1 MAEMEFRVDDSDSSI
16 LLPFSR
22 ECTMADGSRSWQP
35 AFLPGDVP
43 KPVGA
48 YSPAVRA
55 GDFVFIS
62 GQVPVDLKTQKVV
75 SDDFETQ
82 TRQTLSN
89 VKAALGVAGA
99 TLDDVVS
106 VIAYLSD
113 MDDWGR
119 FNDIYK
125 ETFRA
130 PYPTR
135 TAVGAT
141 LRGFLVEVSAVAYV
155 RR

>member
-1 MAEMEFRVDDSDSSI
+1 MANA
-16 LLPFSR
+16 
-22 ECTMADGSRSWQP
+22 TRSWQP
-35 AFLPGDVP
+35 AFLPGDLP

-62 GQVPVDLKTQKVV
+62 GQVPVDPKTQKVV
-75 SDDFETQ
+75 SEDFETQ
-82 TRQTLSN
+82 VRQTLSN
-89 VKAALGVAGA
+89 VKAALGAAGA

-106 VIAYLSD
+106 VIAYLTS

-135 TAVGAT
+135 TAVGAM
-141 LRGFLVEVSAVAYV
+141 LRGFKVEVSAVAYLK
-155 RR
+155 R

>member
-1 MAEMEFRVDDSDSSI
+1 
-16 LLPFSR
+16 
-22 ECTMADGSRSWQP
+22 MADASRSWQP
-35 AFLPGDVP
+35 AFLSGDVP

-62 GQVPVDLKTQKVV
+62 GQVPRDPRTNALAG
-75 SDDFETQ
+75 DDIESQ
-82 TRQTLSN
+82 VRGTLAN
-89 VKAALGVAGA
+89 VKNALAAAGA

-106 VIAYLSD
+106 VTAYLAD
-113 MDDWGR
+113 VDDWPK
-119 FNDIYK
+119 FNEIYK

-135 TAVGAT
+135 TAIGAN
-141 LRGFLVEVSAVAYV
+141 LRGILVEISAVAYLK
-155 RR
+155 R

>member
-1 MAEMEFRVDDSDSSI
+1 
-16 LLPFSR
+16 
-22 ECTMADGSRSWQP
+22 MADATRSWQP

-62 GQVPVDLKTQKVV
+62 GQVPVDPKTQKVI
-75 SDDFETQ
+75 SEDFETQ
-82 TRQTLSN
+82 VRQTLSN
-89 VKAALGVAGA
+89 VKAALGAAGA

-106 VIAYLSD
+106 VIAYLTD

-135 TAVGAT
+135 TAVGAM
-141 LRGFLVEVSAVAYV
+141 LRGFKVEVSAVAYLK
-155 RR
+155 R

>member
-1 MAEMEFRVDDSDSSI
+1 
-16 LLPFSR
+16 
-22 ECTMADGSRSWQP
+22 MADASRSWQP

-62 GQVPVDLKTQKVV
+62 GQVPDDPKNQKVV

-82 TRQTLSN
+82 VRQTLSN
-89 VKAALGVAGA
+89 VKAALGAAGA

-106 VIAYLSD
+106 VIAYLTS
-113 MDDWGR
+113 MEDWGR

-135 TAVGAT
+135 TAVGAM
-141 LRGFLVEVSAVAYV
+141 LRGFKVEVSAVAYLK
-155 RR
+155 R

>member
-1 MAEMEFRVDDSDSSI
+1 
-16 LLPFSR
+16 
-22 ECTMADGSRSWQP
+22 MADAARSWQP
-35 AFLPGDVP
+35 AFLPGDLP

-55 GDFVFIS
+55 GDFVFVS
-62 GQVPVDLKTQKVV
+62 GQVPVDPKTQKVV
-75 SDDFETQ
+75 SEDFETQ
-82 TRQTLSN
+82 VRQTLSN
-89 VKAALGVAGA
+89 VKAALGAAGA

-106 VIAYLSD
+106 VIAYLTS

-135 TAVGAT
+135 TAVGAM
-141 LRGFLVEVSAVAYV
+141 LRGFKVEVSAIAYLK
-155 RR
+155 R

>member
-1 MAEMEFRVDDSDSSI
+1 
-16 LLPFSR
+16 
-22 ECTMADGSRSWQP
+22 MADATRSWQP
-35 AFLPGDVP
+35 AFLPGDLP

-62 GQVPVDLKTQKVV
+62 GQVPVDPKTQRVV
-75 SDDFETQ
+75 SEDFETQ
-82 TRQTLSN
+82 VRQTLSN
-89 VKAALGVAGA
+89 VKAALGAAGA

-106 VIAYLSD
+106 VIAYLTS

-135 TAVGAT
+135 TAVGAM
-141 LRGFLVEVSAVAYV
+141 LRGFKVEVSAVAYLK
-155 RR
+155 R

>member
-1 MAEMEFRVDDSDSSI
+1 
-16 LLPFSR
+16 
-22 ECTMADGSRSWQP
+22 MADATRSWQP

-62 GQVPVDLKTQKVV
+62 GQVPVDPKTQKVV
-75 SDDFETQ
+75 SEDFETQ
-82 TRQTLSN
+82 VRQTLSN
-89 VKAALGVAGA
+89 VKAALGAAGA

-106 VIAYLSD
+106 VIAYLTS

-135 TAVGAT
+135 TAVGAM
-141 LRGFLVEVSAVAYV
+141 LRGFKVEVSAVAYLK
-155 RR
+155 R

>member
-1 MAEMEFRVDDSDSSI
+1 MANA
-16 LLPFSR
+16 
-22 ECTMADGSRSWQP
+22 TRSWQP

-62 GQVPVDLKTQKVV
+62 GQVPVDPNTQKVV
-75 SDDFETQ
+75 SEDFETQ
-82 TRQTLSN
+82 VRQTLSN
-89 VKAALGVAGA
+89 VKAALGAAGA
-99 TLDDVVS
+99 SLDDVVS
-106 VIAYLSD
+106 VIAYLTS

-135 TAVGAT
+135 TAVGAM
-141 LRGFLVEVSAVAYV
+141 LRGFKVEISAVAYLK
-155 RR
+155 R

>member
-1 MAEMEFRVDDSDSSI
+1 
-16 LLPFSR
+16 
-22 ECTMADGSRSWQP
+22 MADATRSWQP
-35 AFLPGDVP
+35 AFLPGDLP

-55 GDFVFIS
+55 GDFVFVS
-62 GQVPVDLKTQKVV
+62 GQVPVDPKTQKVV
-75 SDDFETQ
+75 SEDFETQ
-82 TRQTLSN
+82 VRQTLSN
-89 VKAALGVAGA
+89 VKAALGAAGA

-106 VIAYLSD
+106 VIAYLTS

-135 TAVGAT
+135 TAVGAM
-141 LRGFLVEVSAVAYV
+141 LRGFKVEVSAIAYLK
-155 RR
+155 R

>member
-1 MAEMEFRVDDSDSSI
+1 MA
-16 LLPFSR
+16 
-22 ECTMADGSRSWQP
+22 TATRSWEP
-35 AFLPGDVP
+35 AFLPGDLP

-62 GQVPVDLKTQKVV
+62 GQVPVDPTTQKVV
-75 SDDFETQ
+75 SEDFETQ
-82 TRQTLSN
+82 VRQTLSN
-89 VKAALGVAGA
+89 VKAALGAAGA

-106 VIAYLSD
+106 VIAYLTS
-113 MDDWGR
+113 MDDWGK

-135 TAVGAT
+135 TAVGAM
-141 LRGFLVEVSAVAYV
+141 LRGFKVEVSAVAYLK
-155 RR
+155 R

>member
-1 MAEMEFRVDDSDSSI
+1 MANA
-16 LLPFSR
+16 
-22 ECTMADGSRSWQP
+22 TRSWQP
-35 AFLPGDVP
+35 AFLPGDLP

-62 GQVPVDLKTQKVV
+62 GQVPVDPKTQKVV
-75 SDDFETQ
+75 SEDFEVQ
-82 TRQTLSN
+82 VRQTLSN
-89 VKAALGVAGA
+89 VKAALGAAGA

-106 VIAYLSD
+106 VIAYLTN
-113 MDDWGR
+113 MDDWGK

-125 ETFRA
+125 ETFQA

-135 TAVGAT
+135 TAVGAM
-141 LRGFLVEVSAVAYV
+141 LRGFKVEVSAVAYLK
-155 RR
+155 R

>member
-1 MAEMEFRVDDSDSSI
+1 MAHA
-16 LLPFSR
+16 
-22 ECTMADGSRSWQP
+22 TRSWEP
-35 AFLPGDVP
+35 AFLPGDAP

-62 GQVPVDLKTQKVV
+62 GQVPVDPKTQKVV
-75 SDDFETQ
+75 SEDFETQ
-82 TRQTLSN
+82 VRQTLSN
-89 VKAALGVAGA
+89 VRAALGAAGA

-106 VIAYLSD
+106 VIAYLTS

-135 TAVGAT
+135 TAVGAM
-141 LRGFLVEVSAVAYV
+141 LRGFKVEVSAIAYLK
-155 RR
+155 R

>member
-1 MAEMEFRVDDSDSSI
+1 
-16 LLPFSR
+16 
-22 ECTMADGSRSWQP
+22 MADATRSWQP
-35 AFLPGDVP
+35 AFLPGDLP

-75 SDDFETQ
+75 SEDFDTQ
-82 TRQTLSN
+82 VRQTLSN
-89 VKAALGVAGA
+89 VKAALGAAGA

-106 VIAYLSD
+106 VIAYLTS

-135 TAVGAT
+135 TAVGAM
-141 LRGFLVEVSAVAYV
+141 LRGFKVEVSAVAYLK
-155 RR
+155 R

>member
-1 MAEMEFRVDDSDSSI
+1 MADKIVYPSSGGY
-16 LLPFSR
+16 PFSN
-22 ECTMADGSRSWQP
+22 AI
-35 AFLPGDVP
+35 
-43 KPVGA
+43 
-48 YSPAVRA
+48 RA

-62 GQVPVDLKTQKVV
+62 GQVPVDPKTQKVV
-75 SDDFETQ
+75 SEDFDTQ
-82 TRQTLSN
+82 VRQTLSN
-89 VKAALGVAGA
+89 VKAALGAAGA

-106 VIAYLSD
+106 VIAYLTS

-135 TAVGAT
+135 TAVGAM
-141 LRGFLVEVSAVAYV
+141 LRGFKVEVSAVAYLK
-155 RR
+155 R

>member
-1 MAEMEFRVDDSDSSI
+1 
-16 LLPFSR
+16 
-22 ECTMADGSRSWQP
+22 MADASRSWQP

-62 GQVPVDLKTQKVV
+62 GQVPVDPKTQKVV
-75 SDDFETQ
+75 SEDFDTQ
-82 TRQTLSN
+82 VRQTLSN
-89 VKAALGVAGA
+89 VKAALGAAGA

-106 VIAYLSD
+106 VIAYLTN

-130 PYPTR
+130 PYQTR
-135 TAVGAT
+135 TAVGAM
-141 LRGFLVEVSAVAYV
+141 LRGFKVEVSAVAYLK
-155 RR
+155 R